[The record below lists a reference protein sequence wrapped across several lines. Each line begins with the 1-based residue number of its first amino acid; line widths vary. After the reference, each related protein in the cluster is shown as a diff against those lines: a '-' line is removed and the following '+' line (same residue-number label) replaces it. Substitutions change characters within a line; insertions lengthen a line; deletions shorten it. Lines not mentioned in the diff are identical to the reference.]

1 MEKYLSALG
10 RVICVFAALSVNEGV
25 LSDSEKPAEKK
36 TADSFAEKFNSDDFP
51 GIFEMFSPSLQK
63 SLTLSKTEE
72 FLKGVK
78 LGSGR
83 MKKKQFQGYSK
94 NAFASYLAVCE
105 YSKFTL
111 ELVLDKDSRISGY
124 YIRTVPAAETDFPK
138 IERNISRIQFPAEGV
153 WSTTWGGDTKEL
165 NYHVE
170 KKFQKNAFDFV
181 IRDERNSSY
190 KNDGKKNEDYY
201 AFGKE
206 LFAPADGIAV
216 YVKDGFP
223 DNKPGEKTDKPNEV
237 IIRTENGEYVVLLH
251 FKKNSIAVKQ
261 GEKIKRG
268 QLLGL
273 VGNSGF
279 SSEPHIHFHM
289 MNGFPGTAAAGIK
302 CFFDRISVNGKSRKD
317 YSPIKG
323 DRISRD

>member
-111 ELVLDKDSRISGY
+111 ELALDKDSRISGY

-251 FKKNSIAVKQ
+251 FKKNSIAVK
-261 GEKIKRG
+261 
-268 QLLGL
+268 
-273 VGNSGF
+273 
-279 SSEPHIHFHM
+279 
-289 MNGFPGTAAAGIK
+289 
-302 CFFDRISVNGKSRKD
+302 
-317 YSPIKG
+317 
-323 DRISRD
+323 